1 MEGYWY
7 IPVKDIIFQHKLK
20 ITKIKNYNAFTCP
33 CSNCR
38 GGLQN
43 SITKIKQHLQLVPSK
58 GIWTPCADQMEEKE
72 KNAAIDQNRNDFP
85 NASTIHFLDLEHGIS
100 QQVFDSLHHAD
111 ELFQEPLRDA
121 KNTS

>member
-1 MEGYWY
+1 VCLFHLHRRIAKFHY
-7 IPVKDIIFQHKLK
+7 
-20 ITKIKNYNAFTCP
+20 KNQATPTTC
-33 CSNCR
+33 
-38 GGLQN
+38 
-43 SITKIKQHLQLVPSK
+43 SIGQTSVSLNNRDDLVDGFPSK